1 MSITDSQT
9 TSTQT
14 RSKAIPLSELP
25 RTLFSQRWWWTTLL
39 VIAGMIVLF
48 RLGIWQ
54 LDRLQQRRARN
65 AEYVQQ
71 ISAPPIRL
79 TGADLPEDP
88 AKLRD
93 RQVEAQGTYD
103 YSEQLIL
110 VQQNWQG
117 RPGAHLV
124 TPLLL
129 EGGDVAVLV
138 DRGWVPSAE
147 VEVGDLAQF
156 DEPGMQ
162 TISGA
167 IQLSQTLSGGRETI
181 VEGKQQEWYRIDV
194 EAIQKQMP
202 YQLLPFYVLASPEEG
217 TIEQLPYRIP
227 NEVDLSDG
235 PHLFYAIQW
244 FTFTLLLGVGYLYF
258 VKTRP

>member
-1 MSITDSQT
+1 MSTADSQA
-9 TSTQT
+9 
-14 RSKAIPLSELP
+14 RSAQNKPRPIPLSNLP
-25 RTLFSQRWWWTTLL
+25 RALISRRWWWTTLL

-71 ISAPPIRL
+71 VSAPPLHL
-79 TGADLPEDP
+79 TGADLSADP
-88 AKLRD
+88 AELRD
-93 RQVEAQGTYD
+93 RQVEGQGTYD
-103 YSEQLIL
+103 FSEQLIL

-129 EGGDVAVLV
+129 EGEEVAVLV
-138 DRGWVPSAE
+138 DRGWIPSSD
-147 VEVGDLAQF
+147 VEAGDIAQF
-156 DEPGMQ
+156 DEPGRRSV
-162 TISGA
+162 TGV
-167 IQLSQTLSGGRETI
+167 IQLSQTLSDGRETI
-181 VEGKQQEWYRIDV
+181 VEGKQQEWYRIDIQ
-194 EAIQKQMP
+194 AIQKQMP
-202 YQLLPFYVLASPEEG
+202 YQLLPFYVLASPVEDTPG
-217 TIEQLPYRIP
+217 QLPYRIE

-244 FTFTLLLGVGYLYF
+244 FTFTLFLGCGYLYF

>member
-1 MSITDSQT
+1 MSTANSQA
-9 TSTQT
+9 TSAQN
-14 RSKAIPLSELP
+14 KPEAIPISVLP
-25 RTLFSQRWWWTTLL
+25 RTLISRRWWWTTLL

-71 ISAPPIRL
+71 ISAPPLHL
-79 TGADLPEDP
+79 TGADLAADP
-88 AKLRD
+88 AQLRD
-93 RQVEAQGTYD
+93 RQVEVQGTYD
-103 YSEQLIL
+103 FSEQLIL

-129 EGGDVAVLV
+129 DGEEVAVLV
-138 DRGWVPSAE
+138 DRGWIPASD
-147 VEVGDLAQF
+147 VEAGDLAQF
-156 DEPGMQ
+156 DEAGSQ
-162 TISGA
+162 SVTGA
-167 IQLSQTLSGGRETI
+167 IQLSQTLSDGRETI
-181 VEGKQQEWYRIDV
+181 IDGKQQEWYRIDV

-202 YQLLPFYVLASPEEG
+202 YQLLPFYVLASPEEDTAG
-217 TIEQLPYRIP
+217 QLPYRIE
-227 NEVDLSDG
+227 NEIDLSDG